1 LPTSSTRL
9 VVLDIDGTLLPP
21 GAHYRDVP
29 DEKITSA
36 INVMMANGIE
46 VALASGRM
54 FPGTALIGKHL
65 KLTLPLICQQGASVH
80 NLDGSVRCQLP
91 LDTTIAHELVCFAQ
105 AEGLSYSWFD
115 AQRYLISAHTEASKY
130 FAEVSGIALELHS
143 APESSGIVPTG
154 VDIISSPDQAST
166 IYNQLDARYGARLH
180 LLDFKTVTVAHAPEA
195 SKGKA
200 VAALAADLGIARS
213 DVLTIGDSVNDA
225 SMLSWAGHS
234 AAPAHCDDYARAAA
248 KEVLPG
254 EGVDGVAKLLQTI
267 AARVAGEQHLISA

>member
-1 LPTSSTRL
+1 MPTSSTRL

-21 GAHYRDVP
+21 GAHHQDVP
-29 DEKITSA
+29 DAKITNA
-36 INVMMANGIE
+36 ISVLMANGVE

-65 KLTLPLICQQGASVH
+65 NLTLPLICQQGASVH
-80 NLDGSVRCQLP
+80 NLDGSVKCQLP
-91 LDTTIAHELVCFAQ
+91 LDSTIAHELVSFAQ

-115 AQRYLISAHTEASKY
+115 AQRYLISEHTEASKY
-130 FAEVSGIALELHS
+130 FAEVSGIALELHN
-143 APESSGIVPTG
+143 APETSGIVPTG
-154 VDIISSPDQAST
+154 VDIISCPDQAPA
-166 IYNQLDARYGARLH
+166 IYDQLDARYGERVH

-200 VAALAADLGIARS
+200 VAALAANLGIAQA

-225 SMLSWAGHS
+225 SMLLWAGHS

-248 KEVLPG
+248 KEILPG
-254 EGVDGVAKLLQTI
+254 DGVDGVAQLLQTV
-267 AARVAGEQHLISA
+267 ATRVSAG